1 MKKFLSVLVLL
12 VCFISG
18 CSCDNDNNK
27 KVKPI
32 SIFSYSVMAFSD
44 KDNNYY
50 TTTSPFGT
58 YIKIAGYDED
68 DVYGIEEEFNEL
80 VFKYHSLLDRNYYYR
95 DSDGAIINNIKVIND
110 SYGSGEAILVDD
122 IIIEILKEGIKY
134 TKLSNGKFNIFA
146 GKLVDTWDPR
156 FSWLAGELYKVDPTE
171 TEINE
176 ALACVPT
183 VSEIDSVLV
192 IDEVNKTV
200 KFNAIEGCASSAS
213 ITLGA
218 LAKSYFL
225 DKLNEVEDVRDLED
239 YILDAGQSSII
250 VSGDN
255 PTREGGV
262 YNIAITNSLVGG
274 LAVHIQLSDD
284 GAISTSSGDQKGYI
298 KEDGTRRHHIID
310 ATSGYPN
317 TYLLATTVVSD
328 SAMIADIMTTTLM
341 TMESM
346 EEIKAYLTLLQNN
359 GVNAKV
365 LLQVKENDSLKV
377 YINSSMKS
385 VVGQVV
391 EGVTVEEFNYGA
403 QA

>member
-1 MKKFLSVLVLL
+1 MKKFFGVLALL

-18 CSCDNDNNK
+18 CSCNNDEEVK
-27 KVKPI
+27 KTSVY
-32 SIFSYSVMAFSD
+32 SSSVMAVSN

-58 YIKIAGYDED
+58 YISLVGYNED
-68 DVYGIEEEFNEL
+68 DVYEIEEEFNEL
-80 VFKYHSLLDRNYYYR
+80 VFKYHSLLDRNYYYKN
-95 DSDGAIINNIKVIND
+95 SDGTFINNIKVIND
-110 SYGSGEAILVDD
+110 SYGSGEAIVVDD
-122 IIIEILKEGIKY
+122 VIIEVLKEGIKY

-156 FSWLAGELYKVDPTE
+156 FSWLAGELYKKDPTQE
-171 TEINE
+171 EINE
-176 ALACVPT
+176 SLACVPS
-183 VSEIDSVLV
+183 VNEIDSVLV
-192 IDEVNKTV
+192 IDEVNKTI
-200 KFNAIEGCASSAS
+200 KFNLIEGCERGAS

-225 DKLNEVEDVRDLED
+225 DKLNEVEDIKDLED

-250 VSGDN
+250 ISGKN

-262 YNIAITNSLVGG
+262 YNIAVTNSLSGG
-274 LAVHIQLSDD
+274 YAAQLQLRDNGAV
-284 GAISTSSGDQKGYI
+284 STSSGDQKGYI

-317 TYLLATTVVSD
+317 TYLLATTVVAD

-346 EEIKAYLTLLQNN
+346 EEIKIYLTLLQNN
-359 GVNAKV
+359 GINAKV
-365 LLQVKENDSLKV
+365 LLQVNENDSLKV
-377 YINSSMKS
+377 YVNNSMKS
-385 VVGQVV
+385 VVGQVFD
-391 EGVTVEEFNYGA
+391 GATVEEFSYGTEA
-403 QA
+403 Q

>member
-1 MKKFLSVLVLL
+1 MKKLLSVLAILI
-12 VCFISG
+12 CFISG
-18 CSCDNDNNK
+18 CSCDKDEVK
-27 KVKPI
+27 KT
-32 SIFSYSVMAFSD
+32 SIYSSSVMAFSN

-58 YIKIAGYDED
+58 YISLVGYDED
-68 DVYGIEEEFNEL
+68 DVYEIEEQFNEL

-95 DSDGAIINNIKVIND
+95 DGDGAIINNIKVIND

-156 FSWLAGELYKVDPTE
+156 FSWLSGELYKVDPTE
-171 TEINE
+171 AEINE

-200 KFNAIEGCASSAS
+200 KFNAIEGCASGAS

-225 DKLNEVEDVRDLED
+225 DKLNEVEDVTDLDD

-262 YNIAITNSLVGG
+262 YNIAVTNSLNGG
-274 LAVHIQLSDD
+274 YAVQLQLSDN
-284 GAISTSSGDQKGYI
+284 GAVSTSSGDQKGYV

-317 TYLLATTVVSD
+317 TYLLATTVVSN

-359 GVNAKV
+359 GVEAKV
-365 LLQVKENDSLKV
+365 LLQVKENNTLKV
-377 YINSSMKS
+377 YANSSMQS
-385 VVGQVV
+385 VIGQVF
-391 EGVTVEEFNYGA
+391 EGVTVEEFSYGA